1 MHILI
6 LEDSAHR
13 IAWFKAALKEH
24 KLIFCAHAR
33 AAKQAL
39 RKNQFDLIFLD
50 HDLHGEP
57 VDPESENSGCEVAHY
72 IAEHEIESIVVIHSE
87 NPLGSDAMAAILE
100 NSYVIPYSKLK
111 KLGMREVMKL
121 INVESDKE

>member
-1 MHILI
+1 MNILI

-13 IAWFKAALKEH
+13 IVWFKAALKEH

-33 AAKQAL
+33 AGKQAL

-50 HDLHGEP
+50 HDLKGEP
-57 VDPESENSGCEVAHY
+57 VDPESENSGCEVARY
-72 IAEHEIESIVVIHSE
+72 IAEHEIESMVIIHSE

-100 NSYVIPYSKLK
+100 NSHVIPYSKLK
-111 KLGMREVMKL
+111 KMGIREVMSL
-121 INVESDKE
+121 VEDAK